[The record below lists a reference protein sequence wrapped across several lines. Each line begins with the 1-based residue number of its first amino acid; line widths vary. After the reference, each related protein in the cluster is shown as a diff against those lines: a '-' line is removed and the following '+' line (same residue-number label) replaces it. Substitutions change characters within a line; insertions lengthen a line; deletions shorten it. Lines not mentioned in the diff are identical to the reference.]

1 MPIALIALFGLL
13 TVGVADN
20 VRMSKSYDLS
30 TCKYS
35 TENSNRNRVCL
46 PKATS

>member
-20 VRMSKSYDLS
+20 TRMAKTYDMS
-30 TCKYS
+30 TCKPTADS
-35 TENSNRNRVCL
+35 GNRNIRVCL
-46 PKATS
+46 PKA